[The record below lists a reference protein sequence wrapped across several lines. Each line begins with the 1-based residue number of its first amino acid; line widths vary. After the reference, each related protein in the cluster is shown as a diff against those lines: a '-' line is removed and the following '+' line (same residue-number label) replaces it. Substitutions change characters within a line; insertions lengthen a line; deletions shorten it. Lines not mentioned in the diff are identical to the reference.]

1 MVNYLRKKHGHYIND
16 KISDEQLKGSFLFIS
31 LKKKIISFKQNTSY

>member
-16 KISDEQLKGSFLFIS
+16 KISDEQLKGSFYL
-31 LKKKIISFKQNTSY
+31 YH